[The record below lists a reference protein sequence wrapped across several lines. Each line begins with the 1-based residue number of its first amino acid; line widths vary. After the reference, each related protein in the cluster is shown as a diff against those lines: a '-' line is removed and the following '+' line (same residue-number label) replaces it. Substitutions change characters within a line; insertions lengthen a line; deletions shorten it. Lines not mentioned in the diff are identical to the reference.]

1 MRIVCGISGTYKNFL
16 LAGKTYPAEIFT
28 MNVLNK
34 KRKMNPNSQR
44 TIMVVGHD
52 TSLHYLLGRFAE
64 HGGYQLK
71 TTLENLTVDE
81 VTSANPAAII
91 FLSPELLEMTQSLLR
106 DITNLETPILVC
118 STAAD
123 EVKARE
129 LGADHC
135 LLHPLTFD
143 DFQSALRKTSKRA

>member
-1 MRIVCGISGTYKNFL
+1 MSK
-16 LAGKTYPAEIFT
+16 
-28 MNVLNK
+28 
-34 KRKMNPNSQR
+34 NSQR

-71 TTLENLTVDE
+71 TTLGNLSVDE
-81 VTSANPAAII
+81 ITSANPAAII

-143 DFQSALRKTSKRA
+143 EFQTALKKTSKRDHPVS

>member
-1 MRIVCGISGTYKNFL
+1 VS
-16 LAGKTYPAEIFT
+16 
-28 MNVLNK
+28 
-34 KRKMNPNSQR
+34 SQTPP
-44 TIMVVGHD
+44 TIMMVGHD
-52 TSLHYLLGRFAE
+52 RTLTYLLGRFAE

-71 TTLENLTVDE
+71 TTPENLSVDE

-91 FLSPELLEMTQSLLR
+91 FLSPELLETTQSLLR

-143 DFQSALRKTSKRA
+143 DFQTALRKISKRPYKVPPNSSTS

>member
-1 MRIVCGISGTYKNFL
+1 MST
-16 LAGKTYPAEIFT
+16 
-28 MNVLNK
+28 
-34 KRKMNPNSQR
+34 NSQR
-44 TIMVVGHD
+44 TIMVIGHD

-64 HGGYQLK
+64 HSGYQLK
-71 TTLENLTVDE
+71 TTLGNLSVDE
-81 VTSANPAAII
+81 ITSANPAAII
-91 FLSPELLEMTQSLLR
+91 FLSPELLETTQALLR

-143 DFQSALRKTSKRA
+143 DFQTALRKTSKRA